1 MSSYLPSV
9 DPLDDPL
16 GSPAFNRADVLRN
29 LPDHVVVVDE
39 HFIIRYINHDFS
51 HDRMPSPVGRH
62 VLDFIPAEAQALG
75 RDVLAHL
82 QRGEPSRFTFNFR
95 SLLDGSDRWVE
106 VQAQTL
112 MARERFYQIIATDI
126 TARRQAEAQLQ
137 SSQERVQAL
146 LHHSHGIIG
155 VIDDQGRILT
165 AAGTTQ
171 RETGFTVA
179 QITGRPLAL
188 FLHPEDRIVLRQHI
202 DEAQGHPGVPSVPFE
217 LRGHPRYR
225 PQRVFECVLSDLRD
239 MPEVGGFLISGH
251 AIEHRKEAELNL
263 KRRHDEAAVLN
274 EIGQALA
281 RLAPPTEI
289 LSVLAANLPRVLE
302 ADNIYVCLVDA
313 DHREVSFPLQ
323 LVQGVP
329 QPAHARPFGNGVTE
343 YVIRTREALLLNDGV
358 EPFAHANGLD
368 LPDGATASS
377 YLAVPMVAGPRV
389 IGMIGVQDR
398 LHRGAFTPE
407 HLGLL
412 TSVATQAAAALDNAR
427 LVESLRTELA
437 ERRRAE
443 ARLEQQTHELS
454 ALYRA
459 STRLLRPGE
468 SLEEAG
474 EIIADVLTHELHL
487 ADCGVL
493 IVDQGSKQLRRLARR
508 GTFSVRATAP
518 LKLDGSGLTVEAVRT
533 GQTVYAAD
541 VTLDPRYVP
550 NEPRTRAELAVPLL
564 SGGRVIAV
572 LDLQSDVVDGFD
584 ERSRRLIGA
593 FADQAAMAVANA
605 LLLDRLDEA
614 RQTAEE
620 ANELKSAFLAN
631 TSHELRTPL
640 TAILGSLNLL
650 LNDEVDSADQGKH
663 FAQIA
668 HDAAT
673 NLLHIV
679 NDLLDLS
686 RIEAGR
692 VELSLKPVDVAGALA
707 DAYMLMWVQSDA
719 KHLTLDVEMPAE
731 PIAVVADATRLG
743 QILINLV
750 GNAVKF
756 THEGK
761 VMVRAAA
768 DRTAGLA
775 RIVVSDTGI
784 GVAPDKLARLFEPF
798 VQADGSSQRRH
809 GGTGLGLSISRRL
822 AEMMNGT
829 LELHSAGLGHGTTVT
844 LTLPLAGDVGRGA

>member
-1 MSSYLPSV
+1 MSSYLPFV
-9 DPLDDPL
+9 DPPDDPL

-29 LPDHVVVVDE
+29 LPDHVLVLDE
-39 HFIIRYINHDFS
+39 HFVIRYINHDFS
-51 HDRMPSPVGRH
+51 RDRIPSPIGRH
-62 VLDFIPAEAQALG
+62 VLDFVPGEAQTLG
-75 RDVLAHL
+75 QDVLAQL
-82 QRGEPSRFTFNFR
+82 QRGEPSRFTMR
-95 SLLDGSDRWVE
+95 YESLLDGSNHWFE
-106 VQAQTL
+106 VQARTL
-112 MARERFYQIIATDI
+112 LARERFYQIIATDI
-126 TARRQAEAQLQ
+126 TARRQAEDQLRA
-137 SSQERVQAL
+137 SQERVQAL
-146 LHHSHGIIG
+146 LHHSHGIVG
-155 VIDDQGRILT
+155 VIDTQGRILT

-179 QITGRPLAL
+179 QLVGRPLSLFIHPQDRAL
-188 FLHPEDRIVLRQHI
+188 IRQRI
-202 DEAQGHPGVPSVPFE
+202 DEAEAHPGEPTTPFE

-225 PQRVFECVLSDLRD
+225 PARVFECVISDLRD
-239 MPEVGGFLISGH
+239 MPEIGGFLISGRD
-251 AIEHRKEAELNL
+251 IQHRKEAEFNL
-263 KRRHDEAAVLN
+263 KRRHDEAALLN

-281 RLAPPTEI
+281 RLAPPAEI
-289 LSVLAANLPRVLE
+289 LNVLSANLPRVLE

-313 DHREVSFPLQ
+313 DQREVSFPLQ
-323 LVQGVP
+323 LVQGEP
-329 QPAHARPFGNGVTE
+329 QPMQRRTFGNGVTE
-343 YVIRTREALLLNDGV
+343 YVIRTREALLLNEGV
-358 EPFAHANGLD
+358 EPFARANGLD
-368 LPDGATASS
+368 LPDGAMASS
-377 YLAVPMVAGPRV
+377 YLAVPMVAGSRV

-407 HLGLL
+407 HLELL
-412 TSVATQAAAALDNAR
+412 TSVAAQAAAALDNAR
-427 LVESLRTELA
+427 LVESLRNELA

-493 IVDQGSKQLRRLARR
+493 IVDEGSRQLRRLARR

-533 GQTVYAAD
+533 ASTVYAAD

-584 ERSRRLIGA
+584 ERARRLIGA

-605 LLLDRLDEA
+605 LLLDRLEEA

-620 ANELKSAFLAN
+620 ANDLKSTFLAN

-707 DAYMLMWVQSDA
+707 DAYMLMWVQADA
-719 KHLTLDVEMPAE
+719 KHLTLDVAMPAE
-731 PIAVVADATRLG
+731 PIAVLADSTRLG

-756 THEGK
+756 TPEGI
-761 VMVRAAA
+761 VTVRAAA
-768 DRTAGLA
+768 DLSTGRA
-775 RIVVSDTGI
+775 RITVSDTGI
-784 GVAPDKLARLFEPF
+784 GVAPDKQARLFEPF

-829 LELHSAGLGHGTTVT
+829 LDLHSSGLGHGTTVT
-844 LTLPLAGDVGRGA
+844 LTLPLAESVEQ